1 MIGLLKKWWAIKDD
15 AVAKACL
22 ILAHGYGLTKDDK
35 LPENA
40 KRVLAKTLELARK
53 FPAAKI
59 LFYNAN
65 CYWRPEQFEAQL
77 KKDYLTAL
85 GAEADDPI
93 WDKIIDNG
101 VNSTIN
107 EVLIALNTDNLAGK
121 TVISICERIH
131 MRRIRLIWQ
140 RETRRYHPKVDFK
153 IIGFEGIW
161 TDDMPSFFCKSASRW
176 LALNII
182 FSGAYAIFGN
192 LMKNLSHKFFLKHD
206 E

>member
-15 AVAKACL
+15 EVDKACL

-40 KRVLAKTLELARK
+40 KRVLAKTLELARR

-85 GAEADDPI
+85 GVEADDPI
-93 WDKIIDNG
+93 WDNIIDNG

-107 EVLIALNTDNLAGK
+107 EVLIALNTDDLAGK
-121 TVISICERIH
+121 AVVSLCEQIH
-131 MRRIRLIWQ
+131 MRRIRLIWKK
-140 RETRRYHPKVDFK
+140 ETRRYHPKVDFK
-153 IIGFEGIW
+153 IVGVPGAW
-161 TDDMPSFFCKSASRW
+161 TSEMPSFFCKSASRW
-176 LALNII
+176 LLLNII

-206 E
+206 